1 MTVKPA
7 FRSTLLCALLLAAL
21 PASAA
26 ESWAPVYRTVTY
38 PVDGG
43 SGIALYES
51 IGHRGP
57 VIGKGK
63 IRAIAHT
70 GFRLTWTRKY
80 EVIDGAC
87 VLTVAVPKLVITT
100 TLPKARQKLDGPVA
114 ENFNRFVAGI
124 AAHERQHGVLIE
136 TMTRK
141 IEAATRG
148 LSIANDPGCVKIR
161 QEMTRRLG
169 ALSNE
174 QQQLSNAFDATE
186 MAPGGTIEKLV
197 LALVNGG

>member
-1 MTVKPA
+1 MKPLVLA
-7 FRSTLLCALLLAAL
+7 ALLLTAL
-21 PASAA
+21 PAAA
-26 ESWAPVYRTVTY
+26 AQPLNPVYRTVTY
-38 PVDGG
+38 PVDGT
-43 SGIALYES
+43 SGIQLYES

-80 EVIDGAC
+80 EVVDGAC
-87 VLTVAVPKLVITT
+87 VLSTAVPKLVITT
-100 TLPKARQKLDGPVA
+100 KLPKPRRKLSGPVA
-114 ENFNRFVAGI
+114 ENFARFVDGI
-124 AAHERQHGVLIE
+124 ARHERYHGMLIE
-136 TMTRK
+136 DMTRK

-148 LSIANDPGCVKIR
+148 LTVPDDPGCTKIKAV
-161 QEMTRRLG
+161 MTERLG
-169 ALSNE
+169 ALSQE